1 MAPVVAA
8 APQVLVDESTR
19 LANSTV
25 ARIVKASKGGS
36 LSDPTIKKQCVEKLQ
51 KINGELKGRIADAD
65 ALAAHEAM
73 KSGITGAL
81 GCDHTKLI
89 SVLCTRTK
97 AALQRTRQAYRKAY
111 DKDLAKEVASETSG
125 VLGSNYGKMMSYALD
140 GPDEYVADLIHA
152 ACHGMGCDE
161 GALIE
166 LCLTRSPEQLAA
178 GKKCWEGRKDKALF
192 DYLGKELPDITY
204 KNLKYLLLEIL
215 KGKKQWDAPVDEARA
230 ATNADI
236 IKQEGRGMFSSM
248 DVNKVADCL
257 LAGPPS
263 ETRLLAELY
272 EKKHGKS
279 LKAKLEKKGPKVWAK
294 AATALLVTPEEFVAM
309 RLEGAMKGFGTNEKK
324 LVRLLGGLDHSS
336 RPSMP
341 AVLQAYEK
349 KYGRTLRDALRSEIS
364 GNFLKASLAWIS
376 ALEDPAQANE
386 ALTTKK
392 FDEVEDTDE
401 LLDALLMENESLGGM
416 MASLDA
422 RAIYEACHGF
432 GTSDS
437 KLIKI
442 VSARSKPHLQKV
454 AAAYYE
460 QRDKPMLHRL
470 RKETSGWY
478 KKLLTYLVESP
489 EDADVRALDSA
500 MDGLGADGMAIVDFL
515 VGHSQARVRA
525 AKAKWEGK
533 HDKSLVDRIRSEL
546 HGSNKTLALQLLK
559 GERDEQG
566 APNPTLAQQQA
577 ETLHKAARGMGTDE
591 DSFILVLAKN
601 SPAQNVATRTAYEN
615 KYGRSLDNL
624 ITKEMSGN
632 LAKCLQALLL
642 PPADYYAMRLRKAFV
657 GLGTSDKVV
666 VRVLGGH
673 DKADILA
680 IAAAYQRKYTSHLKD
695 SIKKECSGNYKRLAM
710 AWVSVPDAL
719 ADPDAPI
726 EIPEETSEK
735 EEAPPPPEEEEPEP
749 ATPPAPPPPAY
760 KPPPPPV
767 PVYQPTAVAQPV
779 APPRPTTMTVPVPMG
794 VYPGM
799 TVVVQAPT
807 GQRLAVIVPQ
817 GVGPGGVF
825 AVPIPAPPPP
835 QIRYY

>member
-1 MAPVVAA
+1 
-8 APQVLVDESTR
+8 
-19 LANSTV
+19 
-25 ARIVKASKGGS
+25 
-36 LSDPTIKKQCVEKLQ
+36 
-51 KINGELKGRIADAD
+51 
-65 ALAAHEAM
+65 
-73 KSGITGAL
+73 
-81 GCDHTKLI
+81 
-89 SVLCTRTK
+89 
-97 AALQRTRQAYRKAY
+97 
-111 DKDLAKEVASETSG
+111 
-125 VLGSNYGKMMSYALD
+125 
-140 GPDEYVADLIHA
+140 
-152 ACHGMGCDE
+152 
-161 GALIE
+161 
-166 LCLTRSPEQLAA
+166 
-178 GKKCWEGRKDKALF
+178 
-192 DYLGKELPDITY
+192 
-204 KNLKYLLLEIL
+204 
-215 KGKKQWDAPVDEARA
+215 
-230 ATNADI
+230 
-236 IKQEGRGMFSSM
+236 
-248 DVNKVADCL
+248 
-257 LAGPPS
+257 
-263 ETRLLAELY
+263 
-272 EKKHGKS
+272 
-279 LKAKLEKKGPKVWAK
+279 
-294 AATALLVTPEEFVAM
+294 
-309 RLEGAMKGFGTNEKK
+309 
-324 LVRLLGGLDHSS
+324 
-336 RPSMP
+336 MP

-454 AAAYYE
+454 AAAYYA

-601 SPAQNVATRTAYEN
+601 SPAQNIATRTAYEN

-735 EEAPPPPEEEEPEP
+735 EEAPPPPEEEEEPEP

-760 KPPPPPV
+760 KPPPA

-779 APPRPTTMTVPVPMG
+779 APPPPTFMTVPVPMG
-794 VYPGM
+794 VFPGM

-825 AVPIPAPPPP
+825 KVPIPAPPPP

>member
-1 MAPVVAA
+1 
-8 APQVLVDESTR
+8 
-19 LANSTV
+19 
-25 ARIVKASKGGS
+25 
-36 LSDPTIKKQCVEKLQ
+36 
-51 KINGELKGRIADAD
+51 
-65 ALAAHEAM
+65 
-73 KSGITGAL
+73 
-81 GCDHTKLI
+81 
-89 SVLCTRTK
+89 
-97 AALQRTRQAYRKAY
+97 
-111 DKDLAKEVASETSG
+111 
-125 VLGSNYGKMMSYALD
+125 
-140 GPDEYVADLIHA
+140 
-152 ACHGMGCDE
+152 
-161 GALIE
+161 
-166 LCLTRSPEQLAA
+166 
-178 GKKCWEGRKDKALF
+178 
-192 DYLGKELPDITY
+192 
-204 KNLKYLLLEIL
+204 
-215 KGKKQWDAPVDEARA
+215 
-230 ATNADI
+230 
-236 IKQEGRGMFSSM
+236 
-248 DVNKVADCL
+248 
-257 LAGPPS
+257 
-263 ETRLLAELY
+263 
-272 EKKHGKS
+272 
-279 LKAKLEKKGPKVWAK
+279 
-294 AATALLVTPEEFVAM
+294 M

-341 AVLQAYEK
+341 AVLQAYET

-386 ALTTKK
+386 ALTTKS
-392 FDEVEDTDE
+392 FDSVEDTDE

-566 APNPTLAQQQA
+566 APNVELAQQQA

-624 ITKEMSGN
+624 ITEEMSGN
-632 LAKCLQALLL
+632 LAK
-642 PPADYYAMRLRKAFV
+642 RLRKAFV
-657 GLGTSDKVV
+657 GLGTSDRVV

-673 DKADILA
+673 DKPDVLA

-695 SIKKECSGNYKRLAM
+695 SLKKECSGNYKRLAM

-726 EIPEETSEK
+726 EIPEEVVSEK
-735 EEAPPPPEEEEPEP
+735 EEAPPEPEP
-749 ATPPAPPPPAY
+749 
-760 KPPPPPV
+760 
-767 PVYQPTAVAQPV
+767 
-779 APPRPTTMTVPVPMG
+779 
-794 VYPGM
+794 
-799 TVVVQAPT
+799 
-807 GQRLAVIVPQ
+807 
-817 GVGPGGVF
+817 
-825 AVPIPAPPPP
+825 
-835 QIRYY
+835 

>member
-140 GPDEYVADLIHA
+140 GPEEYVADLIHA

-230 ATNADI
+230 AKNADI

-248 DVNKVADCL
+248 DFNKVADCL

-309 RLEGAMKGFGTNEKK
+309 RLQGAMKGFGTNEKK

-454 AAAYYE
+454 AAAYYA

-601 SPAQNVATRTAYEN
+601 SPAQNIATRTAYEN

-735 EEAPPPPEEEEPEP
+735 EEAPPPPEEEEEPEP

-760 KPPPPPV
+760 KRRR
-767 PVYQPTAVAQPV
+767 
-779 APPRPTTMTVPVPMG
+779 RPSTSRPSRSPW
-794 VYPGM
+794 
-799 TVVVQAPT
+799 
-807 GQRLAVIVPQ
+807 R
-817 GVGPGGVF
+817 
-825 AVPIPAPPPP
+825 
-835 QIRYY
+835 RRRRRS